1 MKKYNRDHLVSV
13 EVNDFELCH
22 WYEWKDGISFLGLTL
37 RKAGVYC
44 IIGSDVCQLNDNLV
58 IKNKNIYYK
67 PNCVLN
73 FADDSKQTYWFEDHK
88 SALEFYENGIYFGNF
103 IH

>member
-22 WYEWKDGISFLGLTL
+22 WYEWKPKISFLGITT
-37 RKAGVYC
+37 RKEGVYFC
-44 IIGSDVCQLNDNLV
+44 IDSEPCELNSNLF
-58 IKNKNIYYK
+58 IKGDDIYYK

-73 FADDSKQTYWFEDHK
+73 FVDKSSKTYWFEDHK